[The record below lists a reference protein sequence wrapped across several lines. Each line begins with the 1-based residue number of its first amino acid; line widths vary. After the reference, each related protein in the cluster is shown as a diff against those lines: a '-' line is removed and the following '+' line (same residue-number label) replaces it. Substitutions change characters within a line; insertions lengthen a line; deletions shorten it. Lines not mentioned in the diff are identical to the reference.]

1 MIDAPLC
8 PELSVQEVAEL
19 LEDRRAV
26 LIDTNPRPR
35 WASGHLPG
43 AINLDPGRLEE
54 SQLPRSKD
62 AMLVFYCSD
71 PSGAA
76 SRHAARRALQMGY
89 RHVFTMPAGL
99 RGWIAAG
106 KRAEAGRS

>member
-1 MIDAPLC
+1 
-8 PELSVQEVAEL
+8 
-19 LEDRRAV
+19 
-26 LIDTNPRPR
+26 
-35 WASGHLPG
+35 
-43 AINLDPGRLEE
+43 
-54 SQLPRSKD
+54 
-62 AMLVFYCSD
+62 MLVFYCSD